1 MNYFSYSVTLDNL
14 PNSTHLCNFVSTDDI
29 ISIFEPQLK
38 QVKRDQLLEDQ
49 FSCIALKNYLA
60 ESIRIMV
67 CCFVRKNIDRT
78 VYNNAT
84 KIRQTEW
91 RSTILVDLHALDRM
105 TVDVHV
111 ISESGTT
118 LAQDINIRS
127 YMNW

>member
-91 RSTILVDLHALDRM
+91 RSTILVDLHALDCM

-118 LAQDINIRS
+118 LAQDINIHS

>member
-14 PNSTHLCNFVSTDDI
+14 LNSTHLCNFVSTDDI
-29 ISIFEPQLK
+29 VSIFEPQLK

-84 KIRQTEW
+84 KIRRTEW

>member
-1 MNYFSYSVTLDNL
+1 
-14 PNSTHLCNFVSTDDI
+14 
-29 ISIFEPQLK
+29 
-38 QVKRDQLLEDQ
+38 
-49 FSCIALKNYLA
+49 
-60 ESIRIMV
+60 MV
-67 CCFVRKNIDRT
+67 CYFVRKNIDRT

-84 KIRQTEW
+84 KIRRTEW

-105 TVDVHV
+105 TVDVHA